1 MRGKE
6 EIKSSMYSILP
17 LVIKNVGIAVL
28 IWFLGVLVLIPFSN
42 GIYIYDFPVQ
52 KIVSTIMLVSIALIL
67 LEIVKQVTIT
77 VELLSELGIHYLF
90 PEEIGRKKREV
101 YEQGFKKLGY
111 LVIVLLAYILFLPFL
126 SDISKELAG
135 VLLILLLIW
144 GTIVFYRIFRI
155 FSEKLREKGYK
166 MPVNTKEDE

>member
-101 YEQGFKKLGY
+101 YGACK
-111 LVIVLLAYILFLPFL
+111 
-126 SDISKELAG
+126 IS
-135 VLLILLLIW
+135 W
-144 GTIVFYRIFRI
+144 G
-155 FSEKLREKGYK
+155 
-166 MPVNTKEDE
+166 